1 MHIRTFAVALVLA
14 AAAAVPMAGVASAQD
29 RDCTDFDTQP
39 EAQAYFE
46 EQGYSATND
55 PERLDSLNGAGDGIA
70 CESLPSGGGSS
81 SSSDDK
87 GNDKSDDKGDD
98 KGDDDGQVR
107 TKPKGSVDTGDGSTV
122 PDDLTPLFALTGIAA
137 AGVTAAAA
145 RRMARTTR

>member
-1 MHIRTFAVALVLA
+1 MHIRMFAVALVLA

-29 RDCTDFDTQP
+29 RDCTDFDTQQ
-39 EAQAYFE
+39 EAQAYFD

-55 PERLDSLNGAGDGIA
+55 PERLDSLDGAGDGIA
-70 CESLPSGGGSS
+70 CEALPSGGGSS

-98 KGDDDGQVR
+98 DGQVR
-107 TKPKGSVDTGDGSTV
+107 TKPKGSVDTGDGTSA

-137 AGVTAAAA
+137 AGVAVAAA
-145 RRMARTTR
+145 RRTARTTR